1 MKNNFLISKKQIK
14 TKILIISNAIILVLK
29 QQSIKNSQSYIQD
42 TEQLDT
48 STLINMRG
56 ESEYPKSLYKKSF
69 ISQKNIGS
77 KQQISSHSNKD
88 GGSQKQF
95 EEHEDEEE
103 KKDLQQKFDDADVTA

>member
-1 MKNNFLISKKQIK
+1 MLERNPLNRARAIDVLRSEWIQKHFPCQPTDDEFDNKTQKSIK
-14 TKILIISNAIILVLK
+14 TDKKKMNGDNN
-29 QQSIKNSQSYIQD
+29 SIDSYIQD

-88 GGSQKQF
+88 GGS
-95 EEHEDEEE
+95 
-103 KKDLQQKFDDADVTA
+103 